1 MSTAYVRD
9 SEVSF
14 PDVDTLLNTECMY
27 TVQN

>member
-1 MSTAYVRD
+1 MSCYVRD

-27 TVQN
+27 TAQN